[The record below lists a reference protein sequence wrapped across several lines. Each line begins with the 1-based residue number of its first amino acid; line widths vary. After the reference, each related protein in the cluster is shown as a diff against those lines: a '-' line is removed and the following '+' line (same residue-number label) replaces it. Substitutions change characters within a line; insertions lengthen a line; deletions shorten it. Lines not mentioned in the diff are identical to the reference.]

1 MNVIKSKRR
10 LYGPRHAAL
19 RGAPN
24 PLNHRRLKW
33 LTFFVAAAAV
43 LVLQLVLFDRIF
55 PRLGLPSPLAR
66 AVLPAVMV
74 VAGVFIFNEYV
85 FYVIARV
92 NAALLQERE
101 RLSALHQISQ
111 MVAALA
117 GVDRNLAT
125 TLELARRTL
134 GADLLV
140 WAEREQAAGAQVDAA
155 CRIFA
160 GERQAPSGDLI
171 RVRVGQGLVGRAL
184 SSGRPVDLL
193 DASAVPEQDRHAY
206 PLVTA
211 EGLRSA
217 FAVPTLAG
225 EVATGAVIAGWRRP
239 YRLKAADRAFLEN
252 VANQVGTAVA
262 NARLYREVQRLA
274 AYEERER
281 LAREMHDGIA
291 QALTYL
297 KLKAEALQHHAGGGR
312 WPPVLSGLE
321 DIRRAAVEALG
332 DVRQAIVDLR
342 AASGRHGEDFL
353 AHLAEYLHTWSRLND
368 IETELVAPDGEIQLA
383 DEAEIQVVRILQES
397 LSNVRQHSGA
407 HGVHVRVAEDSGG
420 LTFTVRDDGR
430 GFDPQ
435 QVPGV
440 GHFGLAGIR
449 ERAEAVGGTVEVRSA
464 PGHGTEVVLRLPAQA
479 IRGVPVSAPVV
490 SLQREDAVG

>member
-1 MNVIKSKRR
+1 M
-10 LYGPRHAAL
+10 
-19 RGAPN
+19 
-24 PLNHRRLKW
+24 NHRRLKW
-33 LTFFVAAAAV
+33 LTFVVAAAAV
-43 LVLQLVLFDRIF
+43 LVLQLVIFNRIF

-66 AVLPAVMV
+66 AVLPGLV
-74 VAGVFIFNEYV
+74 VVVCVFIFNEYV
-85 FYVIARV
+85 FYVIARL
-92 NAALLQERE
+92 NAALVQERE

-111 MVAALA
+111 AVASVA
-117 GVDRNLAT
+117 GFDRNLAI

-134 GADLLV
+134 GADLMV
-140 WAEREQAAGAQVDAA
+140 WAEREQAAGTPIDAT
-155 CRIFA
+155 CRVFA
-160 GERQAPSGDLI
+160 GERQAPSDDLI

-184 SSGRPVDLL
+184 STMRPVELL

-206 PLVTA
+206 PLVVG

-217 FAVPTLAG
+217 LAVPAVAG
-225 EVATGAVIAGWRRP
+225 DMATGALVAGWRRP
-239 YRLKAADRAFLEN
+239 HRLKGADRAFLEN

-312 WPPVLSGLE
+312 WPTVLSGLE
-321 DIRRAAVEALG
+321 DIRRTAVEALG

-342 AASGRHGEDFL
+342 AAYGRHGEGFL

-368 IETELVAPDGEIQLA
+368 IEAELVAPDSEIHLE
-383 DEAEIQVVRILQES
+383 DEAEIQVVRILQEA
-397 LSNVRQHSGA
+397 LANVRQHAGA
-407 HGVHVRVAEDSGG
+407 HGVHVRVAEGPEG
-420 LTFTVRDDGR
+420 LVFTVRDDGR
-430 GFDPQ
+430 GFDSH
-435 QVPGV
+435 QVPRD

-449 ERAEAVGGTVEVRSA
+449 ERAEAIGGTVDVRSTLGA
-464 PGHGTEVVLRLPAQA
+464 GTEVVLRLPARA
-479 IRGVPVSAPVV
+479 VHGTPVASPSASP
-490 SLQREDAVG
+490 QREDAVG